1 MSSMIRRE
9 LKMLLPRMLLLDALA
24 YGISIFFL
32 GFRLPMALGLLIG
45 TIGEVISLILLGNAV
60 EASLRKKPKQA
71 KISMAVSY
79 VGRTILTA
87 GVIAYAYVSRDI
99 INPVGTALPFIFP
112 KLIYFIQSI
121 SPKERRDRNG

>member
-9 LKMLLPRMLLLDALA
+9 LKMLLPRMLLLDVLA

-32 GFRLPMALGLLIG
+32 GFRLPMAIGLLIG
-45 TIGEVISLILLGNAV
+45 TVGEAVSLILLGNAV
-60 EASLRKKPKQA
+60 EASLRKSPKQA
-71 KISMAVSY
+71 KLSMTISYA
-79 VGRTILTA
+79 GRAILAA

-99 INPVGTALPFIFP
+99 INPVGAALPFFFP